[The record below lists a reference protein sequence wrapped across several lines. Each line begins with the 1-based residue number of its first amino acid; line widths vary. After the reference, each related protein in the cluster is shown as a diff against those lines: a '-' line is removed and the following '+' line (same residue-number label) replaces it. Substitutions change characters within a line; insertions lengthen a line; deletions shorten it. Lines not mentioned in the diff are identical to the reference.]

1 MQIFAEGRDFAGA
14 EIVGDR
20 KNQEDFHA
28 FLVSESSS
36 GLLAVLADGMGGHE
50 AGEIA
55 SRLAVESFAHS
66 FQRHG
71 AHSIPVKLGAALQ
84 AADHAIGDYVAS
96 NPHLA
101 GMGCTLL
108 AAHISPAGLYWI
120 SVGDSPLYLL
130 HNRKLTQINED
141 HSMAPEIAKS
151 LKAGKLTQ
159 EEALNHPHR
168 NALRSALM
176 GEGHCKL
183 VDCPA
188 TAMRL
193 TSGDIVLLASDGV
206 QSLTEAEIT
215 AVLGKNL
222 NLSAKDMASRL
233 LRAVQKKQRRN
244 QDNTTV
250 QLVRL
255 STSMGPAKSAL
266 CSVLRV
272 VVAALILSAIAIGAW
287 AVMNGGKLDFNLDS
301 LFKWK

>member
-14 EIVGDR
+14 DIVGDR

-28 FLVSESSS
+28 FLVSEGSS

-50 AGEIA
+50 AGEVA
-55 SRLAVESFAHS
+55 SRLAVESFANN

-71 AHSIPVKLGAALQ
+71 AQSLPVKLSAALQ
-84 AADHAIGDYVAS
+84 AADHAIADYVVS
-96 NPHLA
+96 NPHSA

-130 HNRKLTQINED
+130 RKGKLTQINED
-141 HSMAPEIAKS
+141 HSMAPEITKS

-206 QSLTEAEIT
+206 QSLTDAEINN
-215 AVLGKNL
+215 VLAKNL
-222 NLSAKDMASRL
+222 NLSAEDMASLL
-233 LRAVQKKQRRN
+233 LRAVQKKQRRH

-250 QLVRL
+250 QLVCL

-266 CSVLRV
+266 RWVLPL
-272 VVAALILSAIAIGAW
+272 VAVALILSTTAIGAW
-287 AVMNGGKLDFNLDS
+287 AVLNGSKFGFNLDS
-301 LFKWK
+301 LFRP